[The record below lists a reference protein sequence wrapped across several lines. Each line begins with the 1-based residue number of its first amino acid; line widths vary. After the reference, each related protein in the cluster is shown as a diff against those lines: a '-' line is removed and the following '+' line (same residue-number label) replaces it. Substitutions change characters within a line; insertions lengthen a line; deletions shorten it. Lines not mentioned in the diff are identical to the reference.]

1 MVDGVFCSGATKIP
15 GGRLACTRTQQLF
28 LRAIF
33 WWRRFIWTFFFF
45 ETMRQREPLSSPGDT
60 SFNPLSFRQAARD
73 RHFAL
78 GVAFVRFENQS
89 REQSL
94 QRSNRRARQG
104 SSQASHHRLPQSPFM
119 YVNSFEYMRL
129 NWAACLVR
137 NQTSY
142 SLRITSRSVS
152 PVEDEAARRG
162 TSLESCI

>member
-1 MVDGVFCSGATKIP
+1 MVFFALALPKFREAGLLVHARNSFFCVRYFGGGV
-15 GGRLACTRTQQLF
+15 LF
-28 LRAIF
+28 GL
-33 WWRRFIWTFFFF
+33 FFFF